1 MGQAQSQPPGDGPVR
16 VAIMNDFEVVVAG
29 VHRMLTPYE
38 GRIHVVELVS
48 NLPVQSKVDVLLYDA
63 FSRERVVGPVEQVIA
78 ETDARVIIYTWHLA
92 PELVSEALAAGA
104 AGCLS
109 KSLTAEEL
117 VTAIERVRAGSTV
130 VSDDPGPDAA
140 ITPEEWPGKKHGLS
154 PRESE
159 VLALIAQGLSNQE
172 VAERAY
178 VSINSVKTFIR
189 SAYRKIGVTRR
200 TQAVLWAT
208 DHGIVPKSSRTILDE
223 G

>member
-1 MGQAQSQPPGDGPVR
+1 MLEAPVR

-29 VHRMLTPYE
+29 VHRMLAPYE

-48 NLPVQSKVDVLLYDA
+48 QLPVLSKVDVLLYDA
-63 FSRERVVGPVEQVIA
+63 FSRERVIGPVEQVIA
-78 ETDARVIIYTWHLA
+78 DTDARVIIYTWHLE

-109 KSLTAEEL
+109 KSLTADDL
-117 VTAIERVRAGSTV
+117 VEAIEQVRDGATV
-130 VSDDPGPDAA
+130 VSVDPGPDAV
-140 ITPEEWPGKKHGLS
+140 ITPEEWPGKKYGLS

-178 VSINSVKTFIR
+178 VTINSVKTFIR